1 MSGKISKVMPNF
13 PKERY
18 MMLMADKMPI
28 LRRHLGINQGELAE
42 LIGASR
48 QMISLIE
55 RKERVML
62 WDTFMSLIAL
72 FRINPA
78 TRELVVFMEIY
89 TDELHRYLK
98 IT

>member
-1 MSGKISKVMPNF
+1 MAVKISKVMPDF
-13 PKERY
+13 PKEKY
-18 MMLMADKMPI
+18 MTLMAENLPI

-48 QMISLIE
+48 QMVSLIE
-55 RKERVML
+55 RKERGML

-78 TRELVVFMEIY
+78 TKELLVFMELY